1 MRTGLLFGSAM
12 ALLVSLPASLYASLP
27 AFAIDPALQRAI
39 DAPTRTAKFV
49 ARDGAR
55 HPGAELGF
63 FGVTPRATVVE
74 IWPGGGYWTQILAP
88 LLHDHGTYY
97 LAMGTPDGDQTERE
111 FQLSPK
117 FKAMLDANPALY
129 DKVKFTMLGAHHPE
143 LAPPGSADLVLTF
156 RNLHNWMEAGDTKQI
171 LAAIR
176 TALKP
181 GGILGIEDHR
191 ANTRSPQDPKAD
203 DGYVRQDYAIALVEK
218 AGFKLVGSSEIDANP
233 RDTADYPKGVW
244 TLPPTYALGAVD
256 HAKYQAIGEADNF
269 VLKFEKVGS

>member
-12 ALLVSLPASLYASLP
+12 ALLVSLP

-63 FGVTPRATVVE
+63 FGVTPHATVVE

-129 DKVKFTMLGAHHPE
+129 DKVKFTMLGAHHAE

-156 RNLHNWMEAGDTKQI
+156 RNLHNWMEAGDTPQI
-171 LAAIR
+171 IAPTPGRRRIRRRMTAMSARTTPSPWSRRPASSWSAAPR
-176 TALKP
+176 STP
-181 GGILGIEDHR
+181 TR
-191 ANTRSPQDPKAD
+191 ATPRITRRASGRCRRPTRWARSTTRNTRRSA
-203 DGYVRQDYAIALVEK
+203 RRTI
-218 AGFKLVGSSEIDANP
+218 SC
-233 RDTADYPKGVW
+233 
-244 TLPPTYALGAVD
+244 
-256 HAKYQAIGEADNF
+256 
-269 VLKFEKVGS
+269 